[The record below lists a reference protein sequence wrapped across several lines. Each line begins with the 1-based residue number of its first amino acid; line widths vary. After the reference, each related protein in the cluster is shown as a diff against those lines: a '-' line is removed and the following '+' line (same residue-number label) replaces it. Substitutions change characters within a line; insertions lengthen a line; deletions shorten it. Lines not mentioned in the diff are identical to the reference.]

1 MPRQARNMSCGSL
14 FPSKAFPIEQ
24 DEHLLAVLRYVERN
38 PLRANLCQAAEDW
51 RYESAWRRVHGDAEC
66 QTLLAAWPV
75 PRPRQWRYF
84 VNKPQTE
91 VEVEEIR
98 YSIRKGNP
106 YGSDRW
112 ISQAAARLQL
122 RHTLRPRGRPKLKQ

>member
-1 MPRQARNMSCGSL
+1 MSCGSL

-38 PLRANLCQAAEDW
+38 LLCANLSQAAKDL
-51 RYESAWRRVHGDAEC
+51 RYGNAWRRRVPSAISGVAH
-66 QTLLAAWPV
+66 LASTPIAI
-75 PRPRQWRYF
+75 F
-84 VNKPQTE
+84 VDKPQTE